1 MFYIT
6 AQDEESQ
13 EAPSAAE
20 GRWVLPLGAVT
31 VLLKCLKDD
40 TDEAVRHYA
49 AKVSVSPC
57 NVPLGL
63 ALTCHPLTCLIMP
76 CCAMPCLV
84 GHHTMLCDE
93 RPGPLQMFHGNSAPI
108 LLSSDLLLLAPP
120 SHLLPSSL
128 PYVLDLRECSCSR
141 GTRISKA
148 HGVKRSCLQTTLHR
162 SI

>member
-20 GRWVLPLGAVT
+20 GRWVLPQGAVT

-57 NVPLGL
+57 NVPLDL
-63 ALTCHPLTCLIMP
+63 AFTSLPLPYHALLCHALPR
-76 CCAMPCLV
+76 
-84 GHHTMLCDE
+84 G
-93 RPGPLQMFHGNSAPI
+93 
-108 LLSSDLLLLAPP
+108 P
-120 SHLLPSSL
+120 SHN
-128 PYVLDLRECSCSR
+128 V
-141 GTRISKA
+141 I
-148 HGVKRSCLQTTLHR
+148 
-162 SI
+162 